1 MISRGPPIVG
11 GKPIMSDKY
20 KADIFALSP
29 FGSLLP
35 TAEEWKKKCELPVAF
50 YPHLT
55 AKDAMEAD
63 GREAYKRGY
72 CPDEYRARLKFL
84 ECFWRLLH
92 KVQCMLS
99 ISLQNVI

>member
-11 GKPIMSDKY
+11 GKLIMSDKY

-63 GREAYKRGY
+63 GREVYKRGY
-72 CPDEYRARLKFL
+72 SPDKY
-84 ECFWRLLH
+84 
-92 KVQCMLS
+92 
-99 ISLQNVI
+99 